1 MDTTRLATIY
11 SGKSGVSSKL
21 TRARNAVLG
30 TYAHCSNVAILLDDK
45 PYAMTGR
52 EEYVWEA
59 QYTTHVTSL
68 PFSRVFL
75 NPISPGLAESPL
87 RTPSAGPFHSV
98 YGALPLLPFHC
109 VYTRILERTW
119 RRTAYTVPP
128 ALFSFGPS
136 QNGWSRIPYPPPPPF
151 KNLHNYYPTLY
162 YFFLQFQK
170 YPPTHPLLT
179 PISLS
184 SINTV

>member
-128 ALFSFGPS
+128 ALFPPS
-136 QNGWSRIPYPPPPPF
+136 QCV
-151 KNLHNYYPTLY
+151 PTV
-162 YFFLQFQK
+162 FLMGFDC
-170 YPPTHPLLT
+170 T
-179 PISLS
+179 PICKVPKYKPCPRPIFPNLPVYTRQQP
-184 SINTV
+184 IQVVY